1 MASNKISMPQ
11 SGGGL
16 ITYYDEF
23 KSKIIL
29 DKKWIIIAIVVIAA
43 IELFLNKSF

>member
-1 MASNKISMPQ
+1 MASNKVSMPQ

-23 KSKIIL
+23 KSKIVL
-29 DKKWIIIAIVVIAA
+29 DKKWIIVAIVIVA
-43 IELFLNKSF
+43 IIEIFLNRAF